1 MPRLLSDQMIMLSA
15 LRGLFS
21 LVVFLIGL
29 APRIHMSCNMYE
41 LDSRL
46 CCQLVALHLR
56 AVECGA
62 VSYQPSSPYQHEL
75 LYVLTTRSN
84 VLLQSSHFHDSIA
97 SG

>member
-41 LDSRL
+41 LDPRL

-75 LYVLTTRSN
+75 L
-84 VLLQSSHFHDSIA
+84 I
-97 SG
+97 